1 MLRRERKNSHTN
13 KLQPDIN
20 WKDYIQRA
28 KLGDKEAIGW
38 IIDEY
43 SQRIYTLFIRLLR
56 NKEDA
61 EDSLQ
66 ETFITMVQKLP
77 SFRGDSHFYTWLYR
91 IATNIGLMKLRSRQV
106 RGRRFAQLSDI
117 DPEKVHAGEIP
128 KWPVQPDVEVIQKE
142 TKEILDKAINLLSG
156 HYRAVFILRD
166 IEQFSIEETS
176 KILGITPA
184 NVKIRL
190 RRARI
195 FLRNLLGEQFKK

>member
-1 MLRRERKNSHTN
+1 MSGKVQKESQDS
-13 KLQPDIN
+13 KLPIDQN
-20 WKDYIQRA
+20 WKDYIRRA
-28 KLGDKEAIGW
+28 KLGDKKALRW

-43 SQRIYTLFIRLLR
+43 SGRIFTLFMRLLR

-61 EDSLQ
+61 EDAVQ
-66 ETFITMVQKLP
+66 ETFITIVQKLP
-77 SFRGDSHFYTWLYR
+77 LFRGDAHFYTWLYR
-91 IATNIGLMKLRSRQV
+91 IATNIGLMKLRSRQA
-106 RGRRFAQLSDI
+106 RGGRFAQLSDI
-117 DPEKVHAGEIP
+117 DPEKVHTGDIP
-128 KWPVQPDVEVIQKE
+128 KWPDQPDMEVIQKE
-142 TKEILDKAINLLSG
+142 TKEILNQAIDSLSG
-156 HYRAVFILRD
+156 PYRAVFVLRD

>member
-1 MLRRERKNSHTN
+1 MPGREQKNSPTT
-13 KLQPDIN
+13 KQQPDTE
-20 WKDYIQRA
+20 WKDYIRRA
-28 KLGDKEAIGW
+28 KLGDKEAIHW

-43 SQRIYTLFIRLLR
+43 SQRLYTLFMRLLR

-77 SFRGDSHFYTWLYR
+77 SFRGDAHFYTWLYR
-91 IATNIGLMKLRSRQV
+91 IATNIGLMKLRSRQA
-106 RGRRFAQLSDI
+106 RGGRFAQLSDI

-128 KWPVQPDVEVIQKE
+128 KWPDQPDMEVLQKE

-156 HYRAVFILRD
+156 PYRAVFILRD

-195 FLRNLLGEQFKK
+195 FLRNLLGEQFRK